1 MSDITHETP
10 TVEATPRR
18 LVRVSEGRWLGGVA
32 AGLGRYFD
40 VNPLVYRIAFA
51 VLALAGGTGLLL
63 YLAAWAV
70 IPSEDRDESIAVE
83 TLREHRQRPWLMLV
97 LGVVAVGILFALSEV
112 DFWPGS
118 GNLWL
123 AATLVGGA
131 LVWAY
136 VIDRTGDRH
145 APAAPTSEDVTEQ
158 IGEPETVGAPPSPPP
173 APRPPRRRSL
183 FPPVA
188 GALLVAAGFF
198 GLLAVLDVYD
208 VDVSVL
214 LASAVVV
221 VGAAVVAGF
230 QLGRRVGGLIVLGLV
245 LLAAF
250 GISAMAPV
258 SLSAGVGD
266 EVERPLAGTAPEEK
280 YELGIGDFTVDLS
293 DAALLPGRTEV
304 DVRLGIGD
312 LVVTVP
318 DDVALEIDAR
328 AGVGHVDLLGDEED
342 GVDAEESVTVPGP
355 TADAPVLV
363 LDADVAI
370 GNVEIERE

>member
-1 MSDITHETP
+1 MSDLTHDLS
-10 TVEATPRR
+10 TVDAAPPRR
-18 LVRVSEGRWLGGVA
+18 LARVDEGRWLGGVA

-51 VLALAGGTGLLL
+51 VLSLAGGTGLLL

-70 IPSEDRDESIAVE
+70 IPSEDSDESIAVE
-83 TLREHRQRPWLMLV
+83 ALRDHRERPWLMLA
-97 LGVVAVGILFALSEV
+97 LGLVAVAVLFTLSEV

-131 LVWAY
+131 LIWAY
-136 VIDRTGDRH
+136 AIDRGNRP
-145 APAAPTSEDVTEQ
+145 APERTAAEVVTEQ
-158 IGEPETVGAPPSPPP
+158 TGAPRSAPP
-173 APRPPRRRSL
+173 PPRRPRRQSL

-208 VDVSVL
+208 VDVPVL
-214 LASAVVV
+214 LAAAVVV
-221 VGAAVVAGF
+221 VGAGVVAGF
-230 QLGRRVGGLIVLGLV
+230 QLGRRVGGLIVLGL
-245 LLAAF
+245 LLLTSF
-250 GISAMAPV
+250 GIAATSPV
-258 SLSAGVGD
+258 SISSGIGD
-266 EVERPLAGTAPEEK
+266 RVERPLAGTAPDRT
-280 YELGIGDFTVDLS
+280 YELGIGDLTVDLS
-293 DAALLPGRTEV
+293 DVTIPAGRTQV

-312 LVVTVP
+312 VVVVVP
-318 DDVALEIDAR
+318 GDVALEIDAR
-328 AGVGHVDLLGDEED
+328 AGVGRVDLLGKEEE
-342 GVDAEESVTVPGP
+342 GADAEESVSIPGA

>member
-10 TVEATPRR
+10 TVDAAPPRR
-18 LVRVSEGRWLGGVA
+18 LVRVDEGRWLGGVA

-70 IPSEDRDESIAVE
+70 IPSEDSDESIAVE
-83 TLREHRQRPWLMLV
+83 TLRDHRERPWLMLL
-97 LGVVAVGILFALSEV
+97 LGLVAVAVIVTLSEA

-131 LVWAY
+131 LIWAY
-136 VIDRTGDRH
+136 VIDRGGGGPAT
-145 APAAPTSEDVTEQ
+145 AAQPAAEAT
-158 IGEPETVGAPPSPPP
+158 TVRTGSQPPPP
-173 APRPPRRRSL
+173 APPPRARKQSL

-208 VDVSVL
+208 VDVPVL
-214 LASAVVV
+214 LAAALVV
-221 VGAAVVAGF
+221 VGAGVIAGF
-230 QLGRRVGGLIVLGLV
+230 QLGRRVGGLILLGLL

-250 GISAMAPV
+250 GIAATSPV
-258 SLSAGVGD
+258 SISSGIGD
-266 EVERPLAGTAPEEK
+266 KVERPVAGTLPERT
-280 YELGIGDFTVDLS
+280 YELGIGELTVDLTE
-293 DAALLPGRTEV
+293 ATIPAGRTRV

-312 LVVTVP
+312 AVVTVP

-328 AGVGHVDLLGDEED
+328 AGLGHVDLLGE
-342 GVDAEESVTVPGP
+342 EESGADADESVSIPGP

-370 GNVEIERE
+370 GSIEIERE